1 MDFIILIIFQESNF
15 IYPINFRFFHFY
27 NWFASIS
34 FKRDYNYQRSSYFHV
49 NTNDINVI
57 NFLIMIM
64 TGITNLHFIII
75 TRPIDHSL
83 KTYSSEDLINLDINA
98 NF

>member
-1 MDFIILIIFQESNF
+1 
-15 IYPINFRFFHFY
+15 
-27 NWFASIS
+27 
-34 FKRDYNYQRSSYFHV
+34 
-49 NTNDINVI
+49 
-57 NFLIMIM
+57 MIM

-75 TRPIDHSL
+75 TPPIDHSL

>member
-1 MDFIILIIFQESNF
+1 
-15 IYPINFRFFHFY
+15 
-27 NWFASIS
+27 
-34 FKRDYNYQRSSYFHV
+34 
-49 NTNDINVI
+49 
-57 NFLIMIM
+57 MIM